1 MLLILK
7 CRLSVHSFW
16 YIIGQGVQGETH
28 TIGCALLWKVF
39 DINYRD
45 SWGFL
50 ECSKDS
56 KNDLWFVLG
65 QKTKILEASKA
76 SASPV
81 QRPKNWRPQKNLKR
95 KFYYIICGC
104 WIQIRKNFFDISYR
118 KKVLLVNEV
127 IYLEAADIWPQLLT
141 KLFSF

>member
-1 MLLILK
+1 MVPLISLEFP
-7 CRLSVHSFW
+7 R
-16 YIIGQGVQGETH
+16 VQMCTCVL
-28 TIGCALLWKVF
+28 GCALLRKVF

-56 KNDLWFVLG
+56 KTGLGFVLG

-81 QRPKNWRPQKNLKR
+81 QRPKNWRPQKNLKW

-104 WIQIRKNFFDISYR
+104 WIQIRKNFFDISNR

-127 IYLEAADIWPQLLT
+127 IHLEAADIWPQLLM